1 MQVALS
7 TMAVSPPLPQA
18 FLSASDSSDEALVR
32 AARAGDRRACFA
44 IWSKYAALVQR
55 LARRFLGPGPDY
67 ADLCQ
72 EAFLRIFKR
81 LDELREPAALRGFV
95 VSVTLGVARN
105 EVRRRRIRAIVGL
118 VPEEVLPAAPELPG
132 QGEAREEA
140 RALYRLLGTLSAE
153 DSLALRRAFR
163 GEDGACRGR
172 GGARHEPL
180 HGQAPRGAAGGAGG
194 RASRIE
200 SGVAGVRGHARA
212 REGHVKDKRE
222 TSVAAEADC
231 QRLGDL
237 AGIAVPVEARSP
249 GAGQWAEIERRLDG
263 VGRGPSRRLR
273 WAAFAACAAL
283 ALCVVGWLV
292 ARRPLGYRLQGC
304 TLAADGNFE
313 TTANRGGSIAF
324 EDGSRVA
331 VEKDARFRLGML
343 PFGRGAEINLDEGQV
358 HLAVVHR
365 AKARWAVLAGP
376 FRVDVTG
383 TRFGVLWSRHRGQ
396 FRLAMQEGEVRVGG
410 GPIPPD
416 TRVHAGQTVNADL
429 VGGTFEIA
437 NERALATEEAGEATA
452 PALPREPKSAGAHE
466 ARPPLPPA
474 SPRKRMEPVARAER
488 RLAHATESSR
498 SEPAAALA
506 PPPEPP
512 LNAVPPAA
520 SRGPE
525 STLPPPPSALPSE
538 PTEIAQTTPTSL
550 RVVIGETGQL
560 ANGFTGATWIASG
573 EGTSFS
579 SPSSWE
585 GRAHLLPESGL
596 LCTSGTVAGLSCV
609 NEGMPQMQCNWGR
622 NWGVA
627 IGWHTR
633 ADQKAWG
640 DEAARGIAVEFRGRS
655 ASYRLN
661 AHLKGDPLERIYCVE
676 NYKSGQV
683 VRPSMFKSECW
694 FDKGDTLDDFQ
705 QVDTFNLQF
714 SSGMSYVAFRYC
726 VSAIMLFP

>member
-1 MQVALS
+1 M
-7 TMAVSPPLPQA
+7 
-18 FLSASDSSDEALVR
+18 
-32 AARAGDRRACFA
+32 
-44 IWSKYAALVQR
+44 
-55 LARRFLGPGPDY
+55 
-67 ADLCQ
+67 
-72 EAFLRIFKR
+72 
-81 LDELREPAALRGFV
+81 
-95 VSVTLGVARN
+95 
-105 EVRRRRIRAIVGL
+105 
-118 VPEEVLPAAPELPG
+118 
-132 QGEAREEA
+132 
-140 RALYRLLGTLSAE
+140 
-153 DSLALRRAFR
+153 
-163 GEDGACRGR
+163 
-172 GGARHEPL
+172 
-180 HGQAPRGAAGGAGG
+180 
-194 RASRIE
+194 
-200 SGVAGVRGHARA
+200 
-212 REGHVKDKRE
+212 KDKRE
-222 TSVAAEADC
+222 ASTAAEASC

-237 AGIAVPVEARSP
+237 AGLAVPVEVRSP
-249 GAGQWAEIERRLDG
+249 RAGQWAEIERRLDG
-263 VGRGPSRRLR
+263 GGRGPSRRLR
-273 WAAFAACAAL
+273 WAAFAVCAAL

-292 ARRPLGYRLQGC
+292 ARRPLGYRLRGC

-313 TTANRGGSIAF
+313 TARGGSIAF
-324 EDGSRVA
+324 EDGSQVA
-331 VEKDARFRLGML
+331 VAKDARFRLGML
-343 PFGRGAEINLDEGQV
+343 PFGRGAEINVDEGEAHV
-358 HLAVVHR
+358 AVVHR

-396 FRLAMQEGEVRVGG
+396 FRLAMQEGEVRVAG

-416 TRVHAGQTVNADL
+416 THVHAGQTVNADL

-437 NERALATEEAGEATA
+437 NERASAMEKAGEAA
-452 PALPREPKSAGAHE
+452 ELAGPALEAEPKSAGPHE

-474 SPRKRMEPVARAER
+474 SPRKRSDRVPRAER
-488 RLAHATESSR
+488 RLARASDQPGR
-498 SEPAAALA
+498 EPAAEPV
-506 PPPEPP
+506 PPPTLLEPGSDV
-512 LNAVPPAA
+512 APAA
-520 SRGPE
+520 SSVREAP
-525 STLPPPPSALPSE
+525 LPSFAPTLVPTE
-538 PTEIAQTTPTSL
+538 PTRTVQPTSL

-573 EGTSFS
+573 DGTSFS
-579 SPSSWE
+579 SPSGWE

-627 IGWHTR
+627 IGWHAR

-655 ASYRLN
+655 ASYRMN
-661 AHLKGDPLERIYCVE
+661 AHLKGDPLERIYCIE

-694 FDKGDTLDDFQ
+694 FDKGDTLEDFQ